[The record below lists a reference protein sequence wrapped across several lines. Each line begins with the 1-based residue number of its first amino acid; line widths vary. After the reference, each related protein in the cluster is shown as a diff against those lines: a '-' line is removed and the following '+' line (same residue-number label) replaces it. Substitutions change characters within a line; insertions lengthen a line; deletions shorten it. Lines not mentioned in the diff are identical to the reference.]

1 LVLEKKEP
9 PAVTD
14 GLKGECLMS
23 LPSLAQRQPEVKR
36 EDGGALFALEG
47 SQAEGFTVVQNGFLK
62 HFMPLQPRM
71 ACIYLAGLMRCYG
84 RCGEQWASNETIA
97 REQGVSVR
105 FVSEAW
111 AYWEELGLIK
121 RVPRYLRSPANPLDY
136 SAQRSAE
143 YKYQTTNLILFTRD
157 VSALPGDTI
166 VDKAED
172 NRGVNTRSSRG
183 MHKRSSRRSNT
194 PVTPKPISQDANNTE
209 QSSPVRSSPAK
220 SIPYEEVQAT
230 LGILAECLDRPVEE
244 IGEVDTSTVTSLIRK
259 YGFPDVRTALVDA
272 KSKVYKQ
279 LVKKE
284 KVLAYAEGT
293 LHNRAGER
301 AV

>member
-1 LVLEKKEP
+1 
-9 PAVTD
+9 
-14 GLKGECLMS
+14 MS
-23 LPSLAQRQPEVKR
+23 VPSLAQPQPEVKPF
-36 EDGGALFALEG
+36 DGALFSLEG
-47 SQAEGFTVVQNGFLK
+47 SQSEGFTVVQNAFIK
-62 HFMPLQPRM
+62 RFMPRQPRM

-136 SAQRSAE
+136 SVQRSAE

-157 VSALPGDTI
+157 VSALPRDTL
-166 VDKAED
+166 VDKTED
-172 NRGVNTRSSRG
+172 NKGVNTRSSGG

-194 PVTPKPISQDANNTE
+194 PVTPKPIPQDANDTK
-209 QSSPVRSSPAK
+209 QSGPVRSV
-220 SIPYEEVQAT
+220 PYEEVQAV

-272 KSKVYKQ
+272 KGKVYRQ

-284 KVLAYAEGT
+284 KALAYAEGT
-293 LHNRAGER
+293 LRNRAGER
-301 AV
+301 AS